1 MATNLDHII
10 QMIRTLGKVEEEGG
24 AAAITNSIG
33 GGQIA
38 GSIQAGDD
46 PPVKKKR
53 KPTPVGRYG
62 SRRAWL
68 QDLRKDGK

>member
-1 MATNLDHII
+1 MATNLDRII

-24 AAAITNSIG
+24 AAGAITNSIG

-46 PPVKKKR
+46 PTVRKKKKR
-53 KPTPVGRYG
+53 YIYAKNTRKNWTVG
-62 SRRAWL
+62 
-68 QDLRKDGK
+68 